1 MTFIQR
7 IFFLKNNNLSVVQK
21 GKEGI
26 QKVTKKTKKGHYQ
39 PFLIYIMF
47 KILIES

>member
-7 IFFLKNNNLSVVQK
+7 IFFLKNNNLSGVQK

-26 QKVTKKTKKGHYQ
+26 QKVTKKKTKKGHYQ

-47 KILIES
+47 QDFN